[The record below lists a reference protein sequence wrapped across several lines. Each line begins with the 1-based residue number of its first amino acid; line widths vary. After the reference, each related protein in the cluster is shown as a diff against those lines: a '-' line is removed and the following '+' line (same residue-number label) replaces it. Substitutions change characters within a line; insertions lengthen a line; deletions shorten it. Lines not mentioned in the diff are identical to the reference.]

1 MHVTVRFFASHR
13 EATGLTSY
21 DADVPEGARAGEVLG
36 LLCARF
42 PELKA
47 ATSRIAFARNREQVP
62 QDCVL
67 REGDELALLPPMA
80 GG

>member
-1 MHVTVRFFASHR
+1 MRVTVRFFASHR

-21 DADVPEGARAGEVLG
+21 GADVPEGARAGEVLDLFYG
-36 LLCARF
+36 RF
-42 PELKA
+42 PKLKSA
-47 ATSRIAFARNREQVP
+47 ASSVAFARNREQVGA
-62 QDCVL
+62 DSEL